1 MTTKTK
7 ILVGIWTEDSAHYS
21 AEKAALESAI
31 HAYGI
36 DWILAISVGSED
48 LYRGDTTASTLA
60 QQIYDVRGM
69 VRALGVQ
76 AEVGHVDTYNAWT
89 NSANDEVIKACDFIG
104 MDAYP
109 YWQGS
114 SIEDAYNVF
123 FQAYQETKNHVQS
136 VGSGAWV
143 VRLLSFLSL
152 LSFFLSFSFLFFLL
166 SFSLI
171 QISFTNTPC
180 QVFSQQKNLA
190 NHDFF
195 FSTIVGDRDV
205 LARDGRQL
213 WQRRTICSQCAKI
226 LAIRRLRALQR
237 GTRLLVRLPRLQRL
251 SLLWRLR
258 LEWKCHLRSIRLLRL

>member
-1 MTTKTK
+1 MTTNTK

-31 HAYGI
+31 QAHGI

-89 NSANDEVIKACDFIG
+89 NSANDDVIKACDFIG

-143 VRLLSFLSL
+143 VRLLSF
-152 LSFFLSFSFLFFLL
+152 FLFSF
-166 SFSLI
+166 
-171 QISFTNTPC
+171 TPC
-180 QVFSQQKNLA
+180 QVVSQQKNLA

-213 WQRRTICSQCAKI
+213 WQRRTICGQCAKI

-237 GTRLLVRLPRLQRL
+237 GTRLLVCLPRLQRL
-251 SLLWRLR
+251 SLLWRL
-258 LEWKCHLRSIRLLRL
+258 